1 MPTIYVI
8 AGCNG
13 AGKTTFAMQFL
24 ARDATTRRFLNADE
38 IARGLSPLDP
48 ASQALRAGRLLL
60 EEFKSLVGK
69 SESFAIES
77 TLSGK
82 TYVRLLN
89 DAKLRGYEIEI
100 HYLWLPNA
108 NQALARVKSR
118 VQLGGHHIPD
128 SDVQRRFVRSVENL
142 VDEYLPIATSW
153 TIWDNQALP
162 PKQIAF
168 SDDYDISDVKQMLL
182 NRENENEN

>member
-1 MPTIYVI
+1 MPTIYI
-8 AGCNG
+8 IGGCNG

-24 ARDATTRRFLNADE
+24 AREGTTRRFLNADE

-48 ASQALRAGRLLL
+48 ASEALRAGRLLL

-69 SESFAIES
+69 GESFAIES

-82 TYVRLLN
+82 TYVRLLS
-89 DAKLRGYEIEI
+89 DAKLREYEIEI

-108 NQALARVKSR
+108 SQAIERVKAR

-128 SDVQRRFVRSVENL
+128 PDVQRRFVRSVENL
-142 VDEYLPIATSW
+142 VDEYLPLATSW
-153 TIWDNQALP
+153 TVWDNQVLP
-162 PKQIAF
+162 PKKIAF
-168 SDDYDISDVKQMLL
+168 SDTHDINDVKQMLL
-182 NRENENEN
+182 KRENENEN